1 MADCST
7 STTIL
12 VGDDKH
18 AFHPDE
24 ADEQQ
29 LCACLPVF
37 LSMLR
42 SGFREAEERVVLLPE
57 VDAETFRVF
66 ERWLSNRG
74 ESVFEDLNV
83 ALLCKVF
90 LLVDY
95 LQVSLVQQPLLRA
108 LTFKRDNTRIVP
120 LSLIPFI
127 YENTPP
133 SSPLRRLW
141 VS

>member
-7 STTIL
+7 SITVL
-12 VGDDKH
+12 VGDNKH

-24 ADEQQ
+24 QQ
-29 LCACLPVF
+29 LFACSPVF

-74 ESVFEDLNV
+74 ESVFDDLDLV
-83 ALLCKVF
+83 LLCKVF
-90 LLVDY
+90 FLMDY
-95 LQVSLVQQPLLRA
+95 LQVLSVQQLLLRD
-108 LTFKRDNTRIVP
+108 LVFKCDKTRSVP

-127 YENTPP
+127 YENMPP
-133 SSPLRRLW
+133 GSPL
-141 VS
+141 